1 MCLTVDDVRL
11 RLAGAPPLTSPFIR
25 SSEVL
30 NVAAMPGDWGG
41 TAMKDT
47 VFRRR
52 DRAMQGTV
60 FRRRDRAMQGTVF
73 AAVEAVAARSKGAVV
88 SLPEGTP

>member
-60 FRRRDRAMQGTVF
+60 F